1 MKKIE
6 ISELLKRI
14 SICLLCVATIVSIA
28 FLFAYMHTMLL
39 SKGYELAA
47 HYVSEA
53 MPCVLLVVLLFIVWF
68 VYDQVFSK
76 LKEVELPISIELANS
91 DDKRITFADA
101 IIDDSLKQRLQM
113 ICCDQMTEEM
123 RKLFG
128 NKSINSL
135 RGYILYGP
143 PGNGKTLIA
152 RAIAGESNMNF
163 ISISGPELIG
173 VYIGHGAHAVREL
186 FKIAKKYSPCIVFID
201 EIDAVAQKRSTA
213 NNSAYHCRESL
224 TQLLTEID
232 GFKSRKDIIVIG
244 ATNLIGGIDPALI
257 RPGRLGQKVYVPNPN
272 IEVRQKI
279 LALYMRGTKTDEKL
293 SLQDIADKT
302 EGYSG
307 AELEQLV
314 NEAKISAGA
323 QRRLIVSEEDFSYA
337 LHRLSPE
344 QERDRIKL
352 VSNAKTKIE
361 ETSFIR

>member
-14 SICLLCVATIVSIA
+14 SICLLCVATIISIA

-53 MPCVLLVVLLFIVWF
+53 MPCVLLVVFFFIAWF
-68 VYDQVFSK
+68 IYDQIFSK

-113 ICCDQMTEEM
+113 ICCDKMTEEM
-123 RKLFG
+123 RKVFG
-128 NKSINSL
+128 DKSINSL
-135 RGYILYGP
+135 KGYMLHGP

-163 ISISGPELIG
+163 ISISGPDFIG
-173 VYIGHGAHAVREL
+173 VYVGHGAHAVREL
-186 FKIAKKYSPCIVFID
+186 FKVAKKYAPCIVFID

-244 ATNLIGGIDPALI
+244 ATNLIGDIDPALI
-257 RPGRLGQKVYVPNPN
+257 RPGRLGQRVYIHNPSM
-272 IEVRQKI
+272 EARQKI
-279 LALYMRGTKTDEKL
+279 LKLYTQSTETDKELNLDNIARKTG
-293 SLQDIADKT
+293 
-302 EGYSG
+302 GYSG

-314 NEAKISAGA
+314 NEAKMCAVKEDGLRLVRKIS
-323 QRRLIVSEEDFSYA
+323 ITCF
-337 LHRLSPE
+337 
-344 QERDRIKL
+344 
-352 VSNAKTKIE
+352 TC
-361 ETSFIR
+361 